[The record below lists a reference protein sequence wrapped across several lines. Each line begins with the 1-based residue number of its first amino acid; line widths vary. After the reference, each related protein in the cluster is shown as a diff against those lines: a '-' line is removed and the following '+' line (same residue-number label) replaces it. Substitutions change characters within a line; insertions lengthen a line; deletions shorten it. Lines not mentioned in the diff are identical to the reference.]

1 MPCPL
6 TMLSPR
12 IWERSGSTQQP
23 VPTILAYQLAHI
35 EPETHHSIG
44 SSGLPLVTLLWAEIK
59 WTWHEFLPPSHEA
72 HCTLAESPW
81 LALGDWQGAGI
92 NVTAR

>member
-1 MPCPL
+1 MGGKWVNSAAS
-6 TMLSPR
+6 THHSSLSV
-12 IWERSGSTQQP
+12 T
-23 VPTILAYQLAHI
+23 HI